1 LCNWSRLPPRRKA
14 FKLELFDLL
23 TPWLVLGGLL
33 YLLRRLET
41 WLHQHI
47 FKVGWL
53 LTHQFQTTTILYYA
67 FFLPGIVVNQFMYWA
82 VAGLLNVRADRAI
95 AWPQKQE
102 IGELKLS
109 FVKLSKNV
117 DAFRLALISST
128 PLIVGIILVWHIAN
142 NLLNV
147 PGFLA
152 DLRGSYPLDLS
163 DASARFT
170 AAQDFW
176 LWVYIAFT
184 ISNTMMPD
192 FQNLHGW
199 RVLLSG
205 LGVVVMVLYALGA
218 GNAVIFDALKGPIT
232 NSLNALSSIFAV
244 IIGLNLFMVAVLG
257 SIEALVERIT
267 GHSATFKDGKMLVM
281 TRQEMV
287 AQRKNALAPQPKT
300 AKPSTVAV
308 GTPTIYRLP
317 LPLPGAPGK
326 EPVSRAPGDDGLV
339 ISQDPLFASPT
350 NPSFTPRSSP
360 ATIAGSVTEKLS
372 TDAKPALPAISAAPD
387 DDEQTYED
395 FEEPA

>member
-1 LCNWSRLPPRRKA
+1 WSKLPQRRKVS
-14 FKLELFDLL
+14 KLELFDLL

-67 FFLPGIVVNQFMYWA
+67 FFLPGIVINQFMYWA

-95 AWPQKQE
+95 AWPEKQE

-128 PLIVGIILVWHIAN
+128 PLIVGIILIWHIAN
-142 NLLNV
+142 NILNV
-147 PGFLA
+147 PGFLN
-152 DLRGSYPLDLS
+152 DLRGNYLFDFTE
-163 DASARFT
+163 AAARFT

-176 LWVYIAFT
+176 LWVYVAFT

-192 FQNLHGW
+192 FRNLRGW
-199 RVLLSG
+199 RIVLTG
-205 LGVVVMVLYALGA
+205 LGVIIVVLYALGA

-257 SIEALVERIT
+257 TIEALVERVT
-267 GHSATFKDGKMLVM
+267 GHSATFKDGKMVAM
-281 TRQEMV
+281 TRQEML
-287 AQRKNALAPQPKT
+287 AQRSQALAPQSKAVKPT
-300 AKPSTVAV
+300 AAPI
-308 GTPTIYRLP
+308 GTPTVYRLP

-326 EPVSRAPGDDGLV
+326 EPVSRASGDEGLV
-339 ISQDPLFASPT
+339 ISQDPLFVTPT
-350 NPSFTPRSSP
+350 SSISAPRSTPSM
-360 ATIAGSVTEKLS
+360 IAGSATEKPPTS
-372 TDAKPALPAISAAPD
+372 AKPALPANVKPD
-387 DDEQTYED
+387 DSEQTYED
-395 FEEPA
+395 FEDPA

>member
-1 LCNWSRLPPRRKA
+1 M
-14 FKLELFDLL
+14 
-23 TPWLVLGGLL
+23 LGGLL